1 MKSAR
6 VLARIALL
14 SLAAALFIG
23 LTQIYAGSMRP
34 PRFSARY
41 GRARRNNRPSE
52 PQAGRFLSFLGE
64 GMVVALIAVAGRIVF
79 RLRLAPAA
87 RSEDQVIL
95 LDLGGD
101 Q

>member
-1 MKSAR
+1 
-6 VLARIALL
+6 
-14 SLAAALFIG
+14 
-23 LTQIYAGSMRP
+23 
-34 PRFSARY
+34 
-41 GRARRNNRPSE
+41 
-52 PQAGRFLSFLGE
+52 
-64 GMVVALIAVAGRIVF
+64 MVVALIAVAGRIVF